1 MHVEYTSL
9 SFGFELEFTGIKRS
23 VAAHVVADFFD
34 TGRPTQIGGWGH
46 DTYEIKDRSG
56 RIWRVVKDAS
66 VQAVRQE
73 NSEIVVV
80 SDDYQCELVSPVL
93 GYSDIPL
100 LQRLIRE
107 LKESGALVNKSCGL
121 HVHVGAERFS
131 PNNLRT
137 LCNIIYAKQS
147 LLTKALD
154 CRQDRRRYCLDLS
167 DEFIKKLNKKK
178 PKTMGEFAEVW
189 YHGFNALPFRRNDRY
204 NDSRYRILNLHQLLS
219 GRLKT
224 VEFRLFNGTLHAGK
238 VKASIQLSLLIAA
251 QALNQKKAT
260 SRVTVPDNGNEK
272 YSFRVWLL
280 RLGGI
285 GDEFK
290 TMRHH
295 LLKYLEGNSAWR
307 EPPTNDDARG
317 LSDVEAQ

>member
-1 MHVEYTSL
+1 
-9 SFGFELEFTGIKRS
+9 
-23 VAAHVVADFFD
+23 
-34 TGRPTQIGGWGH
+34 
-46 DTYEIKDRSG
+46 
-56 RIWRVVKDAS
+56 
-66 VQAVRQE
+66 
-73 NSEIVVV
+73 
-80 SDDYQCELVSPVL
+80 
-93 GYSDIPL
+93 
-100 LQRLIRE
+100 
-107 LKESGALVNKSCGL
+107 
-121 HVHVGAERFS
+121 
-131 PNNLRT
+131 
-137 LCNIIYAKQS
+137 
-147 LLTKALD
+147 
-154 CRQDRRRYCLDLS
+154 
-167 DEFIKKLNKKK
+167 
-178 PKTMGEFAEVW
+178 MGEFAEVW
-189 YHGFNALPFRRNDRY
+189 YHGFNALAFRRNDRY

-238 VKASIQLSLLIAA
+238 VKASIQLSLLITA